1 MASSHKT
8 SIKRAEIVSA
18 LSHALD
24 ITEGQSEGHGVRCAW
39 IGMAIGRQ
47 IGMSEADLGHLYYT
61 LLLKDIGCSSNAA
74 RICELYLADDLT
86 FKRDI
91 KSVNDSLPQIL
102 RFVLS
107 HTGLKAGLSERF
119 RSLLTIFSEGGQI
132 ARELIETRCQRGAN
146 IARRMRFSE
155 DVARGILDLDEHY
168 DGSGKPDGLSGVS
181 ICIHARIALLAQV
194 VDVFNTGGGRAA
206 AQREVALRNGNWFD
220 PTLCAA
226 FATVSQSARF
236 WDALASPSLQRI
248 VIRLAPDRE
257 GETVDEDYL
266 DEIAAA
272 FADVVD
278 SKSPYTAG
286 HSDRVALFTDMIA
299 EELALSPERRRFLKR
314 AALLHDIGKLGVSNQ
329 ILDKA
334 GKLTDE
340 EWQAVR
346 HHPTQSWIILSRIK
360 AFQELA
366 RVAGDHHEKLDGKG
380 YPRGISGD
388 DIAIETRIITVADI
402 FDALTAE
409 RPYRAAMPVSQAF
422 EIMRK
427 DVGTGLDSRCFAA
440 LEGAMARVGES
451 LKLAS

>member
-1 MASSHKT
+1 MGADQHT

-24 ITEGQSEGHGVRCAW
+24 ITEGQAEGHGVRCAW
-39 IGMAIGRQ
+39 IGMAVGRR
-47 IGMSEADLGHLYYT
+47 IGMNDADLGNLYYT

-74 RICELYLADDLT
+74 RICELYLADDIS

-119 RSLLTIFSEGGQI
+119 RSLLTIFAEGGKI
-132 ARELIETRCQRGAN
+132 ARDLIETRCQRGAN

-155 DVARGILDLDEHY
+155 DVARGILDLDEHF
-168 DGSGKPDGLSGVS
+168 DGTGKPDGLAGANIS
-181 ICIHARIALLAQV
+181 IHARIALLAQV
-194 VDVFNTGGGRAA
+194 VDVFYTGGGKDAA
-206 AQREVALRNGNWFD
+206 CKEIALRAGNWFD
-220 PTLCAA
+220 PALCSA
-226 FATVSQSARF
+226 FADVAKDADFWLALGAPDLQQTVIS
-236 WDALASPSLQRI
+236 
-248 VIRLAPDRE
+248 LAPERD

-299 EELALSPERRRFLKR
+299 EELGFLPERRRFLKR

-334 GKLTDE
+334 GKLTEDE
-340 EWQAVR
+340 WLAVR
-346 HHPTQSWIILSRIK
+346 QHPAQSRVILGRIE
-360 AFQELA
+360 AFRELA
-366 RVAGDHHEKLDGKG
+366 RIAGDHHEKLDGKG
-380 YPRGISGD
+380 YPRGISGNE
-388 DIAIETRIITVADI
+388 ICLETRILTVADI

-409 RPYRAAMPVSQAF
+409 RPYRAAMPVSQAL

-427 DVGTGLDSRCFAA
+427 DIQSGLDPVCFAA
-440 LEGAMARVGES
+440 LESAMSKVGES
-451 LKLAS
+451 LMIA

>member
-1 MASSHKT
+1 MNSGYQT

-24 ITEGQSEGHGVRCAW
+24 MTEGQSEGHGVRCAW
-39 IGMAIGRQ
+39 IGMAVGREL
-47 IGMSEADLGHLYYT
+47 GMSEADLGHLYYT

-74 RICELYLADDLT
+74 RICELYLADDIA

-91 KSVNDSLPQIL
+91 KSVHDSLPQIL

-168 DGSGKPDGLSGVS
+168 DGTGKPDQLSGNAIS
-181 ICIHARIALLAQV
+181 IHARIALLAQV
-194 VDVFNTGGGRAA
+194 VDVFHTSAGRDAA
-206 AQREVALRNGNWFD
+206 RKEIALRSGNWFD
-220 PTLCAA
+220 PAVCAA
-226 FATVSQSARF
+226 FSTVCKSERF
-236 WDALASPSLQRI
+236 WEGLASPSLQGI
-248 VIRLAPDRE
+248 VIRLAPDPE
-257 GETVDEDYL
+257 GERLDEDYL

-299 EELALSPERRRFLKR
+299 EELGLSPERRRFLKR

-334 GKLTDE
+334 GKLTEE
-340 EWQAVR
+340 EWLAVR
-346 HHPTQSWIILSRIK
+346 QHPAQSRIILSRIE

-366 RVAGDHHEKLDGKG
+366 RVAGDHHEKLDGQG
-380 YPRGISGD
+380 YPRGIAGE
-388 DIAIETRIITVADI
+388 AISLETRIITVADI

-409 RPYRAAMPVSQAF
+409 RPYRAAMPFAQAF

-427 DVGTGLDSRCFAA
+427 DVPAGLDSGCFAA
-440 LEGAMARVGES
+440 LECAMARVGES
-451 LKLAS
+451 LRVAS